1 MSVKKKIASIFLASL
16 CTFVFLKNA
25 NSQEVPVKSKID
37 HADRMQWW
45 KDARFGMFLHWGVY
59 SGFGGEWN
67 GTDYGKETSGPSAEW
82 IYLKVDI
89 PREDYEKAAWE
100 FNPVHFKAAEW
111 VKMAKEAVMK
121 YMVLT
126 SKHHDGFA
134 LFDTKASD
142 WNIMKASQYKKDLIK
157 AYIDEC
163 HKQGMRVGL
172 YYSHE
177 KDWYHS
183 RKVRNYT
190 SPVSKDYKKLVK
202 THLKE
207 LLTNYG
213 QIDLIWF
220 DMGINEHK
228 ELNQMCHD
236 MVRKYQPECIIS
248 SRIGSGLGDYKNLGD
263 RELAN
268 PGEEGYLESIMT
280 LRLNWGYDKNDSEWK
295 SSEEVISMLSKCA
308 CRNSNFLLNI
318 GPQPDGRFTPEEM
331 VRLEKVGN
339 WTRKNG
345 DAVYNTKGSPFKGEY
360 KWGSLT
366 SKNNKAY
373 LHLFGW
379 QGGDIQTNGI
389 VSKVK
394 KAYLLHNKEELR
406 FEQTP
411 DNAALKIFVSEQEKQ
426 QPIPVVVLELEN
438 KLEVDVAAGPTWLPP
453 VIKHMPRKEVT
464 GIAKSVEGTKFIIG
478 DSTKEHSFSL
488 NEDIEYRINQNGKI
502 RQVQGFHLED
512 GKQYSVVYTL
522 DHDPKINIITA
533 IAGEDMVE
541 NL

>member
-1 MSVKKKIASIFLASL
+1 MSIKKKTLYIVLATLCLFIF
-16 CTFVFLKNA
+16 FKN
-25 NSQEVPVKSKID
+25 VKSQDISLQKKID
-37 HADRMQWW
+37 HSERMQWW
-45 KDARFGMFLHWGVY
+45 EDARFGMFLHWGVY

-89 PREDYEKAAWE
+89 PREAYEKAAWE
-100 FNPVHFKAAEW
+100 FNPIKFNAAEW
-111 VKMAKEAVMK
+111 VKTAKDAGMK

-163 HKQGMRVGL
+163 HKQDMRVGL

-183 RKVRNYT
+183 KKVRKDT
-190 SPVSKDYKKLVK
+190 SAVSEDYKKLVK

-236 MVRKYQPECIIS
+236 MVRKLQPACIIS
-248 SRIGSGLGDYKNLGD
+248 SRIGSGLGDYRNLGD

-280 LRLNWGYDKNDSEWK
+280 LRLNWGYDKNDREWK

-308 CRNSNFLLNI
+308 CRNSNLLLNI
-318 GPQPDGRFTPEEM
+318 GPQPDGHFTPEEM
-331 VRLEKVGN
+331 VRLKEVGN
-339 WTRKNG
+339 WMQQNG

-373 LHLFGW
+373 LHLFSW
-379 QGGDIQTNGI
+379 QGGNIQANGI

-394 KAYLLHNKEELR
+394 KAYFLHNNEELK
-406 FEQTP
+406 FEQALG
-411 DNAALKIFVSEQEKQ
+411 NAALNIYLSEYDRQKTV
-426 QPIPVVVLELEN
+426 PVVVLELES
-438 KLEVDVAAGPTWLPP
+438 KLEINLAAGPTWLPP
-453 VIKHMPRKEVT
+453 VIKHMPRKEVSGT
-464 GIAKSVEGTKFIIG
+464 AISVEGINFIIK
-478 DSTKEHSFSL
+478 DNTKEHSFSL
-488 NEDIEYRINQNGKI
+488 NENIEYRINQNGEI
-502 RQVQGFHLED
+502 RQVQGFHIEEED
-512 GKQYSVVYTL
+512 LYRIVYTSENE
-522 DHDPKINIITA
+522 PVVKIITS
-533 IAGEDMVE
+533 IDK
-541 NL
+541 